1 MQVEFHTA
9 ADNAV
14 ILNLKEV
21 PSAQSIGQLKAI
33 KEQIVHCLGDTLVST
48 IASYESIL
56 ITFDAMT
63 THHKQVI
70 TRIQARLNEWQETP
84 HPQSTGKIIRLP
96 VFYDDSVGP
105 DLERIANHHNTRIE
119 DVVTRHC
126 MNIYTIFAIG
136 FAPGFAYLG
145 HVDDGIAMPRHK
157 TPRKKVA
164 KGSVGIAD
172 HQTAIYPSDSPGGW
186 NIIGRCPSDLF
197 NLTKNQPLPFQVG
210 DRIQFMPI
218 TQSEFLDL
226 GGSLDDL

>member
-21 PSAQSIGQLKAI
+21 PSAQSIGRLKAI
-33 KEQIVHCLGDTLVST
+33 KEQIVHCLGDTLVCA
-48 IASYESIL
+48 IPSYESIL

-63 THHKQVI
+63 THHKAVI
-70 TRIQARLNEWQETP
+70 SCIQARLNEWQVTS
-84 HPQSTGKIIRLP
+84 HLQDTGKIIRLP
-96 VFYDDSVGP
+96 VYYDDTVGP
-105 DLERIANHHNTRIE
+105 DLERIATHHNTRIE

-145 HVDDGIAMPRHK
+145 HVDDEIAMPRHK

-197 NLTKNQPLPFQVG
+197 NLTKDQPLPFQVG